1 MSTSSAADNSGEA
14 LSEDAIKAQKK
25 ALKKAAKQAA
35 KDQANRQRQMGARR
49 RK

>member
-1 MSTSSAADNSGEA
+1 MTTSSASNNPGTRA
-14 LSEDAIKAQKK
+14 KKK

-35 KDQANRQRQMGARR
+35 KDQANRQREMEARR